1 MSTTPGNT
9 PEPKRRLPKGPL
21 LIILLVLLSVLW
33 VYWLSR
39 TTPPRPLPEI
49 PPLQQLPLDFQPE
62 PERQDAAAGEAP
74 ERP

>member
-1 MSTTPGNT
+1 MNSTRGDT

-21 LIILLVLLSVLW
+21 IIILLVLLSVLW

-49 PPLQQLPLDFQPE
+49 PPLQQLPLDLQPE
-62 PERQDAAAGEAP
+62 PERKDGAAGEAREQP
-74 ERP
+74 